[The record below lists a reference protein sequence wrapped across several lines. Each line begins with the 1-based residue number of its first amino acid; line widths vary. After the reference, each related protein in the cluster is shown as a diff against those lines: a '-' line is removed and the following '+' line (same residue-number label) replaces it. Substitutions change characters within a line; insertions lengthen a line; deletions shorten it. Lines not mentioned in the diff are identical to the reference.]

1 MALLEIGQRRC
12 WPGNAATE
20 GAAVETGPAEEEE
33 DGPLGDW
40 IKEGAGRGMQQLKRQ
55 LLKQVQPKKR
65 RMALLEDWTG
75 KELAEECKTLGL
87 SDQGVKAVLVARL
100 KEARAASVE
109 AAPAEEAV
117 VEEPAAEGPITEE
130 PASEEATA
138 EEPVA
143 S

>member
-12 WPGNAATE
+12 WPGNPG

-40 IKEGAGRGMQQLKRQ
+40 TKKVLAG
-55 LLKQVQPKKR
+55 
-65 RMALLEDWTG
+65 
-75 KELAEECKTLGL
+75 ECRTLGL
-87 SDQGVKAVLVARL
+87 SDKGTKAVLISRI
-100 KEARAASVE
+100 KEARESAVEEAPAEEAAAVE

-117 VEEPAAEGPITEE
+117 VEEPAAEEPITEE
-130 PASEEATA
+130 PASEEAAA

>member
-1 MALLEIGQRRC
+1 MAPSIPCETEE
-12 WPGNAATE
+12 PAAE
-20 GAAVETGPAEEEE
+20 DEEE
-33 DGPLGDW
+33 DGP
-40 IKEGAGRGMQQLKRQ
+40 
-55 LLKQVQPKKR
+55 
-65 RMALLEDWTG
+65 LEDWTG

-100 KEARAASVE
+100 KEARAAAVE